1 MHDFLLA
8 KEIVD
13 ELKVIIKDKKLS
25 GVKKARIEI
34 GEISMAHDGHDEH
47 LEDVNISNLEFGL
60 QNITR
65 GTILENTIF
74 DIKKVAGDNW
84 KIVDIEV

>member
-13 ELKVIIKDKKLS
+13 ELKKIAQDKKLS
-25 GVKKARIEI
+25 TIKKVYIEI

-47 LEDVNISNLEFGL
+47 LEDINVENLQFGL
-60 QNITR
+60 KSMTK
-65 GTILENTIF
+65 GTMLENTIF
-74 DIKKVAGDNW
+74 NIQKVAGDNW